1 MSEPAAG
8 RTWQAAASPRG
19 AVQPKQRRPE
29 VLAGKT
35 ALVTG
40 ASSGLGADFAR
51 ILAGRGC
58 NVVLV
63 ARRADR
69 LEQLQQ
75 QLTTIRAVKTHV
87 VAMDLAAA
95 GATQALYDRTRELGL
110 NIDGLINN
118 AGFGIHGN
126 FTDIPWEREHEMLE
140 LDIIALVHLTKL
152 YVKDMVTRNLGYVM
166 LVSSIGA
173 YQPSPT
179 YASYSAA
186 KSFVLYFGEAL
197 SYELRRTNVQVCV
210 LSPGVTATEFLQV
223 AGQKP
228 TLYQRLLMMPSER
241 VARIGIEAMLKGKP
255 SKVPGLLNALPVQM
269 MRLTPRRAA
278 AAIASIMMRYGG

>member
-1 MSEPAAG
+1 MS
-8 RTWQAAASPRG
+8 
-19 AVQPKQRRPE
+19 
-29 VLAGKT
+29 VLEGKT
-35 ALVTG
+35 AVVTG
-40 ASSGLGADFAR
+40 ASSGLGADFTR
-51 ILAGRGC
+51 ILVEHGC

-69 LEQLQQ
+69 LEQLQRQ
-75 QLTTIRAVKTHV
+75 VSAMGSVQTHV
-87 VAMDLAAA
+87 IAMDLSAPGAA
-95 GATQALYDRTRELGL
+95 QVLYDRTRELGL
-110 NIDGLINN
+110 NADVLINN

-126 FTDIPWEREHEMLE
+126 FLDIPWEREHEMLE
-140 LDIIALVHLTKL
+140 LDIVALVHLTKL
-152 YVKDMVTRNLGYVM
+152 FVKDMVARNFGYVM

-197 SYELRRTNVQVCV
+197 SYELRRTNVKVSV

-241 VARIGIEAMLKGKP
+241 VARIGIDAMLKGKP
-255 SKVPGLLNALPVQM
+255 SKVAGVLNAVPVQL
-269 MRLTPRRAA
+269 MRLTPRRTAA
-278 AAIASIMMRYGG
+278 AVAEVMMRYGA

>member
-1 MSEPAAG
+1 MSVLGPAVGVCSAG
-8 RTWQAAASPRG
+8 PLPFGSLRTAKFERLLG
-19 AVQPKQRRPE
+19 
-29 VLAGKT
+29 GKT

-40 ASSGLGADFAR
+40 ASSGLGADFAC
-51 ILAGRGC
+51 ILAEYGC

-69 LEQLQQ
+69 LAEVQQ
-75 QLTTIRAVKTHV
+75 KIATIRPVNTHV
-87 VAMDLAAA
+87 IAMDLSAM

-110 NIDGLINN
+110 TVDVLVNN

-126 FTDIPWEREHEMLE
+126 FVDIPWEREHAMLE
-140 LDIIALVHLTKL
+140 LDIVTLVHLTKL
-152 YVKDMVTRNLGYVM
+152 FVQDMVARAFGYVL

-179 YASYSAA
+179 YATYSAA

-197 SYELRRTNVQVCV
+197 SYELRHTPVKVSV
-210 LSPGVTATEFLQV
+210 VSPGVTATEFLQV

-241 VARIGIEAMLKGKP
+241 VARLGIHALLKGKP
-255 SKVPGLLNALPVQM
+255 STVPGLLNALPVQL
-269 MRLTPRRAA
+269 MRLTPRRTA
-278 AAIASIMMRYGG
+278 AAIAEVMMRYGA

>member
-1 MSEPAAG
+1 MS
-8 RTWQAAASPRG
+8 
-19 AVQPKQRRPE
+19 
-29 VLAGKT
+29 VLEGKT

-51 ILAGRGC
+51 ILAEHGC

-63 ARRADR
+63 ARRAER
-69 LEQLQQ
+69 LEQLRQQ
-75 QLTTIRAVKTHV
+75 IGAVRPVKTHV
-87 VAMDLAAA
+87 IPMDLSAT
-95 GATQALYDRTRELGL
+95 GASQALYQRVSDLGL
-110 NIDGLINN
+110 TVDVLINN

-126 FTDIPWEREHEMLE
+126 FVDIPWEREHEMLE
-140 LDIIALVHLTKL
+140 LDIVTLVHLTKL
-152 YVKDMVTRNLGYVM
+152 FVKDMAARNLGYVL

-179 YASYSAA
+179 YATYSAA

-197 SYELRRTNVQVCV
+197 SYELRQTNVKVSV

-228 TLYQRLLMMPSER
+228 TLYQRLQMMPSER
-241 VARIGIEAMLKGKP
+241 VARIGIDAMLKGTP
-255 SKVPGLLNALPVQM
+255 SKVPGLSNALPVQLL
-269 MRLTPRRAA
+269 RVTPRRMA
-278 AAIASIMMRYGG
+278 AAIANVMMRYGA

>member
-1 MSEPAAG
+1 MS
-8 RTWQAAASPRG
+8 
-19 AVQPKQRRPE
+19 
-29 VLAGKT
+29 VLEGKT

-51 ILAGRGC
+51 ILAEDGC

-69 LEQLQQ
+69 LEKLQQ
-75 QLTTIRAVKTHV
+75 EITATRPVKTHV
-87 VAMDLAAA
+87 IVTDLSVA
-95 GATQALYDRTRELGL
+95 GAAQALYQRVSELGL
-110 NIDGLINN
+110 AVDVLINN

-126 FTDIPWEREHEMLE
+126 FVDIPWEREHEMLE
-140 LDIIALVHLTKL
+140 LDIVTLVQLTKL
-152 YVKDMVTRNLGYVM
+152 FLKDMAARNLGYVL

-179 YASYSAA
+179 YATYSAA
-186 KSFVLYFGEAL
+186 KSFVLYFGEAI
-197 SYELRRTNVQVCV
+197 SYELRHTNVKVSV

-228 TLYQRLLMMPSER
+228 TLYQRLQMMPSER
-241 VARIGIEAMLKGKP
+241 VARIGIDAMLKGTP
-255 SKVPGLLNALPVQM
+255 SKVPGLSNALPVQLL
-269 MRLTPRRAA
+269 RVTPRRMA
-278 AAIASIMMRYGG
+278 AAIANVMMRYGA

>member
-1 MSEPAAG
+1 MS
-8 RTWQAAASPRG
+8 
-19 AVQPKQRRPE
+19 
-29 VLAGKT
+29 VLEGKT

-51 ILAGRGC
+51 ILAEHGC

-69 LEQLQQ
+69 LEKLQQ
-75 QLTTIRAVKTHV
+75 EITAIRPVKTHV
-87 VAMDLAAA
+87 FATDLSAT
-95 GATQALYDRTRELGL
+95 GASQAVYQRVSDLGL
-110 NIDGLINN
+110 AVDVLINN

-126 FTDIPWEREHEMLE
+126 FVDIPWEREHEMLE
-140 LDIIALVHLTKL
+140 LDIVALVHLTKL
-152 YVKDMVTRNLGYVM
+152 FLKDMVARNFGYIM

-179 YASYSAA
+179 YATYSAA

-197 SYELRRTNVQVCV
+197 SYELRHTNVKVSV

-228 TLYQRLLMMPSER
+228 TLYQRLQMMASER
-241 VARIGIEAMLKGKP
+241 VARIGIDAMLKGTP
-255 SKVPGLLNALPVQM
+255 SKVPGLSNALPVQLL
-269 MRLTPRRAA
+269 RITPRRVA
-278 AAIASIMMRYGG
+278 AAIANVMMRYGA

>member
-1 MSEPAAG
+1 
-8 RTWQAAASPRG
+8 
-19 AVQPKQRRPE
+19 
-29 VLAGKT
+29 
-35 ALVTG
+35 LVTG

-51 ILAGRGC
+51 ILAERGC

-75 QLTTIRAVKTHV
+75 QITAVRPVKTYV
-87 VAMDLAAA
+87 IPMDLSAT
-95 GATQALYDRTRELGL
+95 GAPEVLHQRVSDLELTV
-110 NIDGLINN
+110 DVLINN

-126 FTDIPWEREHEMLE
+126 FVDIPWEREHEMLE
-140 LDIIALVHLTKL
+140 LDIVALAHLTKL
-152 YVKDMVTRNLGYVM
+152 FVKGMVTRNLGYVL

-173 YQPSPT
+173 YQPSPA
-179 YASYSAA
+179 YATYSAA

-197 SYELRRTNVQVCV
+197 SYELRHTNVKVSV

-228 TLYQRLLMMPSER
+228 TLYQRLQMMPSER
-241 VARIGIEAMLKGKP
+241 VARIGIEAMLKGTP
-255 SKVPGLLNALPVQM
+255 SKVPGLMNALPVQLL
-269 MRLTPRRAA
+269 RFTPRRMA
-278 AAIASIMMRYGG
+278 AAIADIMMRYGA